1 MHRTPRTHRSLVVAT
16 AAALSICSA
25 RTAHAQRTPTR
36 QESAV
41 ESLLRRAD
49 AAQEATD
56 YATALTLYQQA
67 YTEGHDPV
75 VLFNI
80 GRMHIQ
86 LRHWAE
92 GRRALRNFLDAVRET
107 PTRPTC
113 ERMIADADRE
123 LAAETAQHGQRAE
136 QERIERERRA
146 RVVQPP
152 VEAPRPAPA
161 WPWALVGTSAALAV
175 GAGVGAAL
183 YAVNSAR
190 LFDTSASNCIL
201 VGGRLDCPASEEGTY
216 TTASIG
222 GGLMFGLGA
231 GAVALGIAGGVA
243 VAVTRP
249 RAATRTSVAVVPS
262 ANGTTLV
269 MGGAF

>member
-1 MHRTPRTHRSLVVAT
+1 MVAAT
-16 AAALSICSA
+16 AAALLICSA
-25 RTAHAQRTPTR
+25 HTAHAQRTPTR

-86 LRHWAE
+86 LRHWTE
-92 GRRALRNFLDAVRET
+92 GRRALRSFLDAVRDT

-113 ERMIADADRE
+113 ERMISDADRE
-123 LAAETAQHGQRAE
+123 IAAETAQQAQRAE
-136 QERIERERRA
+136 QERLERERRA
-146 RVVQPP
+146 RIVQRPI
-152 VEAPRPAPA
+152 EAPRPAPV
-161 WPWALVGTSAALAV
+161 WPWALVGVSGALVV

-183 YAVNSAR
+183 YAVSSAR
-190 LFDTSASNCIL
+190 LFDTSASGCIP
-201 VGGRLDCPASEEGTY
+201 VSGRLDCPQSEEGTY
-216 TTASIG
+216 NTASIG

-249 RAATRTSVAVVPS
+249 RAAARTSVAVIPS